1 MNFPKNPLFLFI
13 QRIFLVLLL
22 YTVVRLGFYFYNQ
35 SFFPEINAD
44 VFMGGLKFD
53 LSVIGYINI
62 VFAILHLI
70 PGKFQEN
77 KKYQTI
83 LFYSFFLV
91 NGLFISL
98 NFIDYE
104 YFRFIGRRSSFSM
117 IIAEGMTNEIGGLI
131 ISYFVDYWK
140 IPVFII
146 SSMLIF
152 MFLLKK
158 INYQSVKKMST
169 IGSLLSLVC
178 IVLIL
183 FLMGRGIDRKPLS
196 IVDASKYGPIGTSA
210 LVLNTPFTV
219 LKTLNKNE
227 SLKQTVYYK
236 EDIANKIFNPIQTFS
251 YKNTNKKNV
260 VILILESFGRENIQ
274 RGQTPFLDSLITKS
288 YYFENGFANGKL
300 SIDAVPSIISS
311 VPSLMNKSFI
321 SSSYALNSVYG
332 LPKVLKDNGYSTS
345 FFHGAFN
352 GSQNFDQY
360 SNVAGFERYY
370 GKNEYVGP
378 VSFDG
383 KWGVFDEDF
392 LQFFTHKLSDFK
404 QPFFSTL
411 FTISSHPPFTIPEK
425 YKGKFPKG
433 TTEIHESIAYSDF
446 ALEKFFKSAE
456 KKAWYKN
463 TIFVI
468 TADHTSSSGA
478 EEVYK
483 NNVGKFRIPIMFY
496 VPNDPTMVGKSSK
509 NFQQID
515 ILPSLMDY
523 LQLNGKIISYGKSY
537 KSDKDF
543 VVNYLDNIYNL
554 NKGDYYMAFDGT
566 KSLALYN
573 WKTDPLLKENLI
585 NKDKIKTQEMES
597 FMKAYIQSFN
607 KRVSKNQLT
616 LGNKEL

>member
-140 IPVFII
+140 IPVFIF

-456 KKAWYKN
+456 KKSWYKN

>member
-1 MNFPKNPLFLFI
+1 
-13 QRIFLVLLL
+13 
-22 YTVVRLGFYFYNQ
+22 
-35 SFFPEINAD
+35 
-44 VFMGGLKFD
+44 GLKFD

-140 IPVFII
+140 IPVFIF

-378 VSFDG
+378 ASFDG

-616 LGNKEL
+616 LGNKELYN

>member
-1 MNFPKNPLFLFI
+1 MNFLKNPLLLFI

-35 SFFPEINAD
+35 SFFSEINAD
-44 VFMGGLKFD
+44 VFIGGLKFD

-70 PGKFQEN
+70 PGKLQEN

-104 YFRFIGRRSSFSM
+104 YFRFVGRRSSFSM
-117 IIAEGMTNEIGGLI
+117 ITAEGMTNEIGGLI

-140 IPVFII
+140 IPVFIF

-178 IVLIL
+178 VVLIL
-183 FLMGRGIDRKPLS
+183 FLMGRGVDRKPLS

-251 YKNTNKKNV
+251 YKDTNKKNV

-321 SSSYALNSVYG
+321 SSSYALNNVYG

-378 VSFDG
+378 TSFDG

-392 LQFFTHKLSDFK
+392 LQFFAHKLSDFK

-411 FTISSHPPFTIPEK
+411 FTISSHAPFTIPEK

>member
-1 MNFPKNPLFLFI
+1 
-13 QRIFLVLLL
+13 
-22 YTVVRLGFYFYNQ
+22 
-35 SFFPEINAD
+35 EINAD

-140 IPVFII
+140 IPVFIF

-378 VSFDG
+378 ASFDG

>member
-140 IPVFII
+140 IPVFIF

-219 LKTLNKNE
+219 LKTLSKKE
-227 SLKQTVYYK
+227 SLKQTIYYK

-456 KKAWYKN
+456 KKSWYKN

>member
-140 IPVFII
+140 IPVFIF

>member
-1 MNFPKNPLFLFI
+1 MNFLKNPLLLFI

-35 SFFPEINAD
+35 SFFSEINAD
-44 VFMGGLKFD
+44 VFIGGLKFD

-70 PGKFQEN
+70 PGKLQEN

-104 YFRFIGRRSSFSM
+104 YFRFVGRRSSFSM
-117 IIAEGMTNEIGGLI
+117 ITAEGMTNEIGGLI

-140 IPVFII
+140 IPVFIF

-178 IVLIL
+178 VVLIL
-183 FLMGRGIDRKPLS
+183 FLMGRGVDRKPLS

-219 LKTLNKNE
+219 LKTLSKKE

-378 VSFDG
+378 ASFDG

-496 VPNDPTMVGKSSK
+496 VPNDPTMVGKSHK

-523 LQLNGKIISYGKSY
+523 LQLNVKIISYGKSY

-554 NKGDYYMAFDGT
+554 NKGDYYMAFDGV
-566 KSLALYN
+566 KSLGLYN
-573 WKTDPLLKENLI
+573 WKTDPLLKENLV

>member
-140 IPVFII
+140 IPVFIF

-378 VSFDG
+378 ASFDG

-456 KKAWYKN
+456 KKSWYKN

>member
-140 IPVFII
+140 IPVFIF

-183 FLMGRGIDRKPLS
+183 FLMGRGVDRKPLS

-219 LKTLNKNE
+219 LKTLSKKE
-227 SLKQTVYYK
+227 SLKQTIYYK

-456 KKAWYKN
+456 KKSWYKN

>member
-1 MNFPKNPLFLFI
+1 MNFLKNPLLLFI

-35 SFFPEINAD
+35 SFFSEINAD
-44 VFMGGLKFD
+44 VFIGGLKFD

-70 PGKFQEN
+70 PGKLQEN

-104 YFRFIGRRSSFSM
+104 YFRFVGRRSSFSM
-117 IIAEGMTNEIGGLI
+117 ITAEGMTNEIGGLI

-140 IPVFII
+140 IPVFIF

-178 IVLIL
+178 VVLIL
-183 FLMGRGIDRKPLS
+183 FLMGRGVDRKPLS

-378 VSFDG
+378 ASFDG

-496 VPNDPTMVGKSSK
+496 VPNDPTMVGKSHK

-523 LQLNGKIISYGKSY
+523 LQLNVKIISYGKSY

-554 NKGDYYMAFDGT
+554 NKGDYYMAFDGV
-566 KSLALYN
+566 KSLGLYN
-573 WKTDPLLKENLI
+573 WKTDPLLKENLV

>member
-140 IPVFII
+140 IPVFIF

-378 VSFDG
+378 ASFDG